1 VTSAA
6 APAAASSAAAAVAA
20 SFPATRRRLD
30 RDDVLMR
37 LGICLLIGWML
48 VTLVLPLWWLLSKSF
63 QNQNGDFIG
72 LANYVQYFST
82 PALFASVWNSL
93 FIALL
98 STAIVLPLAF
108 VYAYALQRS
117 CMRWKGLFQA
127 LALIPI
133 LAPSLLPAISLI
145 YLFGNQG
152 FLKGLMFGGSI
163 YGPVGIVISQVF
175 YCFPHAL
182 MILVASLSMAD
193 ARLYEAA
200 DALGASKTRVFFTV
214 TLPGAKYGVISAGFV
229 IFTLVITDFGIAKVI
244 GGKFN
249 VLATDIFKQVIGQQ
263 NFEMGA
269 VVGFVLLL
277 PAVFAFGADRIIQ
290 RRQVAL
296 LSARAVPLIP
306 KPAPRRDWGLFLF
319 CAVVGG
325 LIFALLAMAAWASF
339 VTRWPYNLALTLKNY
354 AFGDFD
360 TNGWDAYWNSVVLA
374 SWTAVIGTVVV
385 FLGAYLLEKTRGFA
399 WGRGIA
405 QFMAMLPMAVP
416 GLVIGLAYI
425 FFFNAKGNPLGFI
438 YATMIILV
446 VNSVTH
452 FYTVSHLTATTAL
465 KQLDNEFEAVSASL
479 KVSLLR
485 TMARVTVPICIP
497 AVLDITI
504 YLFVNAM
511 TTVSA
516 VIFLYSTNTKLAAV
530 TIINM
535 DESGFTAAAAAMAMT
550 IVATSAAVKIAHVL
564 LTRRLDRTTQA
575 WRRR

>member
-1 VTSAA
+1 MNQAVASAA
-6 APAAASSAAAAVAA
+6 GELPT
-20 SFPATRRRLD
+20 TRRRLD
-30 RDDVLMR
+30 RDDWLMR
-37 LGICLLIGWML
+37 GGVCLMIAMLG
-48 VTLVLPLWWLLSKSF
+48 VTLILPLWWLLSKSF
-63 QNQNGDFIG
+63 QDRDGAFVG
-72 LANYVQYFST
+72 LTNYIAYFST

-117 CMRWKGLFQA
+117 CMRWKGLFQG

-152 FLKGLMFGGSI
+152 FLKEWMFGVEI

-175 YCFPHAL
+175 YCLPHAL
-182 MILVASLSMAD
+182 MILLAALSMAD
-193 ARLYEAA
+193 SRLYEAA
-200 DALGASKTRVFFTV
+200 DVLGASKLRVFFTV

-229 IFTLVITDFGIAKVI
+229 VFTLVMTDFGIAKVI
-244 GGKFN
+244 GGQFN

-269 VVGFVLLL
+269 VVGFVLLI
-277 PAVFAFGADRIIQ
+277 PAVVAFFADRIIQ
-290 RRQVAL
+290 GRQVAL
-296 LSARAVPLIP
+296 LTARAVPLRP
-306 KPAPRRDWGLFLF
+306 QPDSRRDNGLFLF

-325 LIFALLAMAAWASF
+325 LIFVILAMSVWASF
-339 VTRWPYNLALTLKNY
+339 ITRWPYNLSLTLKNY
-354 AFGDFD
+354 NFGDFGS
-360 TNGWDAYWNSVVLA
+360 NGWSAYTNSLQLA
-374 SWTAVIGTVVV
+374 TWTAVIGTGII
-385 FLGAYLLEKTRGFA
+385 FAGAYLLEKTRSFPV
-399 WGRGIA
+399 GRAIA

-416 GLVIGLAYI
+416 GLVLGLAYI
-425 FFFNAKGNPLGFI
+425 FFFNAKGNPFGFI
-438 YATMIILV
+438 YATMAILV
-446 VNSVTH
+446 VNSITH

-465 KQLDNEFEAVSASL
+465 KQLDHEFEAVSSSL

-485 TMARVTVPICIP
+485 TMTRVTVPVCLP
-497 AVLDITI
+497 AVLDISI

-516 VIFLYSTNTKLAAV
+516 VIFLYSTETTLASV

-535 DESGFTAAAAAMAMT
+535 DEGGFTAVAAAMAVT
-550 IVATSAAVKIAHVL
+550 IVATSAAVKVAHL
-564 LTRRLDRTTQA
+564 LITRRLQ
-575 WRRR
+575 

>member
-1 VTSAA
+1 VSAA
-6 APAAASSAAAAVAA
+6 ASFAASL
-20 SFPATRRRLD
+20 PATRRRLD
-30 RDDVLMR
+30 RDDLLMR
-37 LGICLLIGWML
+37 GGICLLVGWML

-63 QNQNGDFIG
+63 QNQNGEFVG

-93 FIALL
+93 FIAFL

-152 FLKGLMFGGSI
+152 FLKGLMFGGTI

-182 MILVASLSMAD
+182 MILVAALSMAD

-214 TLPGAKYGVISAGFV
+214 TLPGAKYGVMSAGFV

-277 PAVFAFGADRIIQ
+277 PAVFAFAADRIIQ

-306 KPAPRRDWGLFLF
+306 GPAPRRDWVLFLV
-319 CAVVGG
+319 CSVVGG
-325 LIFALLAMAAWASF
+325 LIFAILAMAAWASF

-360 TNGWDAYWNSVVLA
+360 TNGWDAYWNSIVMA

-399 WGRGIA
+399 WGRGVA

-465 KQLDNEFEAVSASL
+465 KQLDSEFEAVSASL

-485 TMARVTVPICIP
+485 TMARVTVPICMP
-497 AVLDITI
+497 AVLDIMI

-516 VIFLYSTNTKLAAV
+516 VIFLYSTNTKLASV

-535 DESGFTAAAAAMAMT
+535 DESGFTAAAAAMAMA
-550 IVATSAAVKIAHVL
+550 IVATSAAVKITHVM
-564 LTRRLDRTTQA
+564 LTRRLGRTTQA
-575 WRRR
+575 WRKR